1 MKSSPSR
8 RSPAALCTVVVA
20 MLAAGLLGIGC
31 DAAFGQAAPLSG
43 VSELVSMP
51 VPDCDGVALGDI
63 DDDGRVDLLVSSG
76 SNGGVFWFEQGES
89 PTDWQRHAIYSGA
102 TEIEGNDLSDFDGDG
117 QLEAISLDQKGG
129 EILFHRPLG
138 DPRGDWETTAV
149 QSERLYLQTSLAT
162 DLDDDGRPELVY
174 TWEGAEPG
182 AGGLHWLDFEGGAT
196 HDPDAWTDHTMVVHE
211 SAWWMVPRRIDASG
225 DGTAR
230 EILYTARNIKG
241 RNAGA
246 RPGLFWVAPGEDPS
260 AQWERHTVD
269 TTLAHPL
276 HVDVGQFSSR
286 GAPRDAIVGGFDT
299 KQVHYYTGA
308 DSWRR
313 HELDLSTLDGEP
325 FNKIWNVKALPLPDR
340 RCDAMLVIP
349 SRPRGESAIVLY
361 QPRNGQYQ
369 GQIVKRLAYSHPMED
384 RLVLHDLTGDEY
396 PEIIVPDSGGDK
408 LTIFRIEEAN

>member
-1 MKSSPSR
+1 MMFLPPR
-8 RSPAALCTVVVA
+8 RFPGALRTIVVA
-20 MLAAGLLGIGC
+20 MLAAGLLGIGR
-31 DAAFGQAAPLSG
+31 DAAFGQAASLSG
-43 VSELVSMP
+43 VSELVSVP
-51 VPDCDGVALGDI
+51 VSDCDGVALGDI
-63 DDDGRVDLLVSSG
+63 DGDGRVDLLVSSG
-76 SNGGVFWFEQGES
+76 SNGEVFWFEQGES
-89 PTDWQRHAIYSGA
+89 PTDWRRHAIYSGA

-138 DPRGDWETTAV
+138 NPRGDWETTAI

-182 AGGLHWLDFEGGAT
+182 AGGVHWLDFEGDTT

-211 SAWWMVPRRIDASG
+211 SAWWMVPRRIDVSG

-246 RPGLFWVAPGEDPS
+246 RPGLFWIKPGEDPT

-269 TTLAHPL
+269 TTLSHPL
-276 HVDVGQFSSR
+276 HVDVGQFSPS

-299 KQVHYYTGA
+299 RQAHYYTGA

-340 RCDAMLVIP
+340 RRDAMLVIP
-349 SRPRGESAIVLY
+349 SRSSESAIVLY
-361 QPRNGQYQ
+361 QPRDGQYR
-369 GQIVKRLAYSHPMED
+369 GQIVKQLAYSHPMED

-408 LTIFRIEEAN
+408 LTIFRVEGAN